1 MSYFPIKSG
10 AHCIKFDKSKHK
22 LKYLALIKS
31 RRKSFQSQGNAN
43 QQKNNLF
50 LDTYKYDE

>member
-50 LDTYKYDE
+50 QDT